1 MLQIK
6 SASMWNSMAHS
17 EHNRQKKG
25 GGFVLII
32 FGALLLFLAP
42 NLHTDNPE
50 LGIASLVFGIIIGGA
65 GFYIRFIKK
74 PKRSV
79 WSVGLFNKFK
89 KESKKEE
96 SVDISVPE
104 KIVKNPDIKKEEEIK
119 KEQL

>member
-1 MLQIK
+1 
-6 SASMWNSMAHS
+6 MAHN

-50 LGIASLVFGIIIGGA
+50 LGIASLIFGMLIGGV

-74 PKRSV
+74 A
-79 WSVGLFNKFK
+79 
-89 KESKKEE
+89 
-96 SVDISVPE
+96 
-104 KIVKNPDIKKEEEIK
+104 KNR
-119 KEQL
+119 

>member
-1 MLQIK
+1 
-6 SASMWNSMAHS
+6 MAHN

-50 LGIASLVFGIIIGGA
+50 LGIASLIFGILIGGI

-74 PKRSV
+74 A
-79 WSVGLFNKFK
+79 
-89 KESKKEE
+89 
-96 SVDISVPE
+96 
-104 KIVKNPDIKKEEEIK
+104 KNR
-119 KEQL
+119 

>member
-1 MLQIK
+1 MVH
-6 SASMWNSMAHS
+6 N

-50 LGIASLVFGIIIGGA
+50 LGIASLIFGMLVGGV

-74 PKRSV
+74 A
-79 WSVGLFNKFK
+79 
-89 KESKKEE
+89 
-96 SVDISVPE
+96 
-104 KIVKNPDIKKEEEIK
+104 KNR
-119 KEQL
+119 

>member
-1 MLQIK
+1 
-6 SASMWNSMAHS
+6 MAHS

-50 LGIASLVFGIIIGGA
+50 LGIASLVFGIIIGGV

-74 PKRSV
+74 PKRRV
-79 WSVGLFNKFK
+79 
-89 KESKKEE
+89 
-96 SVDISVPE
+96 
-104 KIVKNPDIKKEEEIK
+104 
-119 KEQL
+119 

>member
-1 MLQIK
+1 
-6 SASMWNSMAHS
+6 MAHN

-32 FGALLLFLAP
+32 FCALLLFLAP

-74 PKRSV
+74 PKRRV
-79 WSVGLFNKFK
+79 
-89 KESKKEE
+89 
-96 SVDISVPE
+96 
-104 KIVKNPDIKKEEEIK
+104 
-119 KEQL
+119 

>member
-1 MLQIK
+1 MVH
-6 SASMWNSMAHS
+6 N

-50 LGIASLVFGIIIGGA
+50 LGIASLIFGILIGGV

-74 PKRSV
+74 A
-79 WSVGLFNKFK
+79 
-89 KESKKEE
+89 
-96 SVDISVPE
+96 
-104 KIVKNPDIKKEEEIK
+104 KNR
-119 KEQL
+119 

>member
-1 MLQIK
+1 
-6 SASMWNSMAHS
+6 MAHS

-50 LGIASLVFGIIIGGA
+50 LGITSLVFGIIIGGE

-74 PKRSV
+74 PKRRM
-79 WSVGLFNKFK
+79 
-89 KESKKEE
+89 
-96 SVDISVPE
+96 
-104 KIVKNPDIKKEEEIK
+104 
-119 KEQL
+119 

>member
-1 MLQIK
+1 
-6 SASMWNSMAHS
+6 MAHN

-50 LGIASLVFGIIIGGA
+50 LGIASLVFGIIFGGA

-74 PKRSV
+74 PKRRV
-79 WSVGLFNKFK
+79 
-89 KESKKEE
+89 
-96 SVDISVPE
+96 
-104 KIVKNPDIKKEEEIK
+104 
-119 KEQL
+119 

>member
-1 MLQIK
+1 
-6 SASMWNSMAHS
+6 MAHN

-50 LGIASLVFGIIIGGA
+50 LGIASLIFGMLVGGV

-74 PKRSV
+74 A
-79 WSVGLFNKFK
+79 
-89 KESKKEE
+89 
-96 SVDISVPE
+96 
-104 KIVKNPDIKKEEEIK
+104 KNR
-119 KEQL
+119 